1 MMLLMLAQD
10 AAGTAASEPNATY
23 FLWGC
28 ILFGVAL
35 VLLVLELGVPSGGLI
50 GILAGVAAVSS
61 IVAFFMY
68 DPWWGGL
75 AALLYI
81 VLAPILIIFLFKVWL
96 HSPIA
101 KMMILGDNTP
111 NPSTDEETAAETERQ
126 RSERLAEIRALIGAE
141 GVTETALRPVGTVR
155 IKGQR
160 VDGLAESGIIEANT
174 PIIVVDVYD
183 NQIKVRPR

>member
-1 MMLLMLAQD
+1 MTLLMLAQD
-10 AAGTAASEPNATY
+10 AAGAAGAEVNETY

-28 ILFGVAL
+28 ILFGVAF
-35 VLLVLELGVPSGGLI
+35 LLLALELFVPSGGLI
-50 GILAGVAAVSS
+50 GILAGVAAVGSS
-61 IVAFFMY
+61 VAFFMY
-68 DPWWGGL
+68 DAWWG
-75 AALLYI
+75 AFSALLYV

-101 KMMILGDNTP
+101 KMMILGDNRPTP
-111 NPSTDEETAAETERQ
+111 ATDEETAAESEHDR
-126 RSERLAEIRALIGAE
+126 RERLEEIRSLIGVE

-174 PIIVVDVYD
+174 PIVVVDVYD